1 VNHTTEPMAR
11 RLITEGSASS
21 SEQKQAAQKKE
32 TSHKLAWIWLGLGLV
47 GCALRGW
54 VWWNSIGSNDILLW
68 SSHAQ
73 SILSV
78 GVARTYEGVPLF
90 NHPPIMGIYAAHAW
104 AWSHGDFLKF
114 SRYIKIPGLTGEAL
128 TLWALWRFAGY
139 RAFLAYAWLPAAILV
154 SAYHGSTDCL
164 CAALVLVAAISF
176 DRKQYFLSGLLWSA
190 ALNVKLIPL
199 VLVPVVVLSA
209 PKIRDFIRLAIGAT
223 IGLLSFIP
231 PALTAGHAM
240 YRNMIAYHPVASNW
254 GITALLN
261 TAGRRPS
268 LHAASAAVLHW
279 YGTGGRYILLASVL
293 AVALLSKF
301 RCRLP
306 MTMQAALGS
315 ALFLVFAPGFGIQY
329 VVFAAPLLC
338 FVDLTTGL
346 IWGWM
351 SGLVIGYAYWVSL
364 MQTFPFQ
371 STLTLRHPFLSTPLG
386 LLAWAVLVHFV
397 WKHARAAWKCSPQ
410 IAGVNEPSAKVD
422 IE

>member
-1 VNHTTEPMAR
+1 
-11 RLITEGSASS
+11 
-21 SEQKQAAQKKE
+21 
-32 TSHKLAWIWLGLGLV
+32 
-47 GCALRGW
+47 
-54 VWWNSIGSNDILLW
+54 
-68 SSHAQ
+68 
-73 SILSV
+73 
-78 GVARTYEGVPLF
+78 
-90 NHPPIMGIYAAHAW
+90 
-104 AWSHGDFLKF
+104 
-114 SRYIKIPGLTGEAL
+114 
-128 TLWALWRFAGY
+128 
-139 RAFLAYAWLPAAILV
+139 
-154 SAYHGSTDCL
+154 
-164 CAALVLVAAISF
+164 
-176 DRKQYFLSGLLWSA
+176 
-190 ALNVKLIPL
+190 
-199 VLVPVVVLSA
+199 
-209 PKIRDFIRLAIGAT
+209 
-223 IGLLSFIP
+223 
-231 PALTAGHAM
+231 
-240 YRNMIAYHPVASNW
+240 MIAYHPVASNW

-386 LLAWAVLVHFV
+386 LLACAVLVHFV